1 MAVVTV
7 SRLYGI
13 GGREFG
19 RALADEL
26 GYAYFDKELLGF
38 IAARAGTS
46 ESAVSC
52 YEGTSPG
59 PAQLFRDFCHRKYPG
74 TRPEI
79 MDPACFADVLRTVIE
94 ELASRDRVV
103 IVGRGGQLIL
113 AGRPNALHLRLIAD
127 RGHIVRRL
135 AAQPRFAGLSEGEL
149 WRRSE
154 TYRQSRRRFV
164 RQHFGGDIED
174 PLLYDL
180 VLNLGRITHGEAVQ
194 VVAGL
199 IRRRESA
206 AGAARR

>member
-26 GYAYFDKELLGF
+26 GYAYFDKDLLGI
-38 IAARAGTS
+38 IAARAETTEG
-46 ESAVSC
+46 AVSS
-52 YEGTSPG
+52 YEETEAG
-59 PAQLFRDFCHRKYPG
+59 PARHFREFCHRKYPG

-79 MDPACFADVLRTVIE
+79 MDPARYAGVLRSVIE
-94 ELASRDRVV
+94 DLARHDRAV
-103 IVGRGGQLIL
+103 IVGRGGQAIL
-113 AGRPNALHLRLIAD
+113 AGRPRTVHLRLIAD
-127 RGHIVRRL
+127 REHLVRNL
-135 AAQPRFAGLSEGEL
+135 AGQARFAGLPAAEL

-154 TYRQSRRRFV
+154 NYRQSRRLFV
-164 RQHFGGDIED
+164 KQHFDRDVED

-180 VLNLGRITHGEAVQ
+180 VINVGRVTPGEAVGI
-194 VVAGL
+194 VAGL

-206 AGAARR
+206 GC